1 MLNRVKKT
9 PNSYLKNIY
18 IKEKTPL
25 LDETL
30 MTTKAWVAYFYS
42 TQEQEKHANVM
53 IMTCPQSHGGTARV
67 NNTAALY
74 PLLKGELRVHVFSLL
89 LEEFKQDAQLI

>member
-1 MLNRVKKT
+1 
-9 PNSYLKNIY
+9 
-18 IKEKTPL
+18 
-25 LDETL
+25 
-30 MTTKAWVAYFYS
+30 
-42 TQEQEKHANVM
+42 M